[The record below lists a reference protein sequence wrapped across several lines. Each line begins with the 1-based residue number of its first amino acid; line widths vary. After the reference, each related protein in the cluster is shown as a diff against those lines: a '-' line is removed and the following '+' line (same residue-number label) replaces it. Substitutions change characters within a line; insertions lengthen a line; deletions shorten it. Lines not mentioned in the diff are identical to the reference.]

1 MQSNKTMDTEQQTKT
16 LPTRAEI
23 PAEMKWNVESI
34 FADDAAWEEAY
45 QECADLLEKAP
56 AFAGTLGKGP
66 RELLAF
72 FQYQT
77 DFSQKLDKV
86 FLYAAMKKDEDNGNA
101 TYQGLKERAEGL
113 AIKANAAL
121 ALSLIHIYLAKDEAP
136 LWLKDTASA
145 KEADDHAGL

>member
-121 ALSLIHIYLAKDEAP
+121 AFVHPEILAIPA
-136 LWLKDTASA
+136 T
-145 KEADDHAGL
+145 